1 MARTVDIGVYCHSY
15 DIMSY
20 ECVCAVHDVELQAC
34 HIYCC
39 VQLTCRSGVLKM
51 YLRIM
56 KYWRIYVEVPHIV
69 LIVLLKTKTLFSI
82 KLFFLNFLRYKLVL
96 ISGITIF

>member
-1 MARTVDIGVYCHSY
+1 M
-15 DIMSY
+15 
-20 ECVCAVHDVELQAC
+20 CAVHDVELQAC

-56 KYWRIYVEVPHIV
+56 KYWRIYVDVPHIL
-69 LIVLLKTKTLFSI
+69 LIVLLKETLFLI
-82 KLFFLNFLRYKLVL
+82 RLFCRNFLRYKLVL
-96 ISGITIF
+96 ISEIAVL

>member
-1 MARTVDIGVYCHSY
+1 M
-15 DIMSY
+15 
-20 ECVCAVHDVELQAC
+20 CAVHDVELQAC

-56 KYWRIYVEVPHIV
+56 KYWHIYVEVPHIV
-69 LIVLLKTKTLFSI
+69 LIVLLKETLFLI
-82 KLFFLNFLRYKLVL
+82 RLFCRNFLRYKLVL
-96 ISGITIF
+96 ISEIAVL